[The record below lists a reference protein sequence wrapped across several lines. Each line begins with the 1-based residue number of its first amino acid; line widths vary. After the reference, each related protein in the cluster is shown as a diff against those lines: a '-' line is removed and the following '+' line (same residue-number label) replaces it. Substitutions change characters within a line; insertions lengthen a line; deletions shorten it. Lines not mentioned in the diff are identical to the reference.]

1 MRDVY
6 TGRFAQA
13 TANPSLRL
21 TDAMPFN
28 AELKQA
34 AAAYYRLHIV
44 LHAVHAV
51 YSPLPAFGAAL
62 AWSVAGKVESDM
74 HRLASAPLSAIA
86 ARVHWSLTVPCGCSS
101 FPHAGEAVHV
111 PPSGGDSLSEEGQS
125 AQRTCASPCWLFLC
139 CSHLRNCAHG
149 CRPFCA
155 CRCCCHMTQ
164 AALPFC
170 FLNSSSATVDPLG
183 IVGADQGKDSVDG
196 DHALYLSGL
205 LPDPSLPQ

>member
-1 MRDVY
+1 MVCLQEPLACRSVGSRRAQLSIRRVGRASY
-6 TGRFAQA
+6 THFAKMGGGE
-13 TANPSLRL
+13 SLCC
-21 TDAMPFN
+21 
-28 AELKQA
+28 
-34 AAAYYRLHIV
+34 
-44 LHAVHAV
+44 HAVHAV

-125 AQRTCASPCWLFLC
+125 AQRTCASPCGLFLC
-139 CSHLRNCAHG
+139 CSHRRNCAHG

-164 AALPFC
+164 TALPSC
-170 FLNSSSATVDPLG
+170 FLN
-183 IVGADQGKDSVDG
+183 
-196 DHALYLSGL
+196 LSCSIWPQNHRG
-205 LPDPSLPQ
+205 PRTKPSKW